1 MPLFDSTAE
10 YCVKLKV
17 SLLFLLLP
25 IASAH
30 AAHSVSVFLTH
41 FYVALDQP
49 TYVAMRKSPEI
60 AALAAVEEKHV
71 TAGSESW
78 TGFYV
83 TGRQT
88 YMEFFAAAALQK
100 DMRVGD
106 CGLALTVEESG
117 GVAEVA
123 DRLRTRFG
131 DKVEVDTTPANTD
144 IGMVPWFQSAD
155 LKTDGP
161 QVLSTWFMEIDPGF
175 LAAIHP
181 GATIE
186 HPLSRQQYLSWTFLP
201 DHPLDDVVAL
211 TLRLNTADR
220 SQLAAELELAGWKVS
235 TAKSGF
241 VAIGPDIRVTA
252 GPARGHEGIQKVE
265 IRLRKSV
272 PKQEI
277 LLGTAKLRLEGT
289 AGEMM
294 FWSVREKSMPQS
306 RPSR

>member
-1 MPLFDSTAE
+1 MN
-10 YCVKLKV
+10 LKV
-17 SLLFLLLP
+17 SLLLVLLP
-25 IASAH
+25 ITSAH
-30 AAHSVSVFLTH
+30 ATQVVSVFLTH
-41 FYVALDQP
+41 FFVALDQP
-49 TYVAMRKSPEI
+49 TYDAIRNSPEI

-83 TGRQT
+83 TGRRT

-117 GVAEVA
+117 GVAEIA

-131 DKVEVDTTPANTD
+131 DKVEVDTTPAKTD
-144 IGMVPWFQSAD
+144 AGMVPWFQSTD

-161 QVLSTWFMEIDPGF
+161 QALSTWFMEIDPGF

-181 GATIE
+181 GAAIE
-186 HPLSRQQYLSWTFLP
+186 HPLSRQQYMSWKFLA

-211 TLRLNTADR
+211 SLRLNTADR
-220 SQLAAELELAGWKVS
+220 SQLATELELAGWKVS

-241 VAIGPDIRVTA
+241 VATGPDIQITVGR
-252 GPARGHEGIQKVE
+252 ARGREGIQKVE
-265 IRLRKSV
+265 MRLRKSV
-272 PKQEI
+272 SKQEI
-277 LLGTAKLRLEGT
+277 LLGTARLQLEGT
-289 AGEMM
+289 AGRLI
-294 FWSVREKSMPQS
+294 FWTVSESSTPQS
-306 RPSR
+306 RPLR